1 MYSIFANADL
11 VPQFC
16 VALIDICIS
25 SYQSVLWVMVHELV
39 YDKDLPL
46 NSQNLIICELT
57 KGQSIYMDAHALQW
71 RPIIYN
77 IVQIAESFQT
87 SNN

>member
-1 MYSIFANADL
+1 MLTLENKRLIQNSCAGHLDMYSIFANADL

-57 KGQSIYMDAHALQW
+57 KG
-71 RPIIYN
+71 
-77 IVQIAESFQT
+77 
-87 SNN
+87 

>member
-11 VPQFC
+11 VHQFC

-25 SYQSVLWVMVHELV
+25 SYQSVLWVMVNELV
-39 YDKDLPL
+39 YDEDLPL
-46 NSQNLIICELT
+46 NSQNLIICELKDRVFT
-57 KGQSIYMDAHALQW
+57 WMHMHYNGDLT
-71 RPIIYN
+71 IIYN

>member
-25 SYQSVLWVMVHELV
+25 SSQSVLWMMVHEFV
-39 YDKDLPL
+39 YDKGLPL

-57 KGQSIYMDAHALQW
+57 KG
-71 RPIIYN
+71 
-77 IVQIAESFQT
+77 
-87 SNN
+87 